1 MKNLLLVSIVLLT
14 VISCKEREI
23 QDSTTPPTSPVI
35 DAKQNINKVKFCT
48 KDAKVCPDGTS
59 VGRNPK
65 NNCEFDS
72 CPTKVVKEKPLN
84 KEPVMC
90 TADVKECADGSYVGR
105 DHYNNCKFKDCP
117 NGDQT
122 KSKM

>member
-1 MKNLLLVSIVLLT
+1 MKNLLLASLFLLT
-14 VISCKEREI
+14 VISCKENES
-23 QDSTTPPTSPVI
+23 QDTNTPPTIPV
-35 DAKQNINKVKFCT
+35 DAKQNINQIKFCT
-48 KDAKVCPDGTS
+48 KDAKACPDGTS

-65 NNCEFDS
+65 NNCEFDP
-72 CPTKVVKEKPLN
+72 CPTKAVKEKPLK

-90 TADVKECADGSYVGR
+90 TADVKECSDGSFVGR

-122 KSKM
+122 KPKM